1 MNQNTKAAQFSQQ
14 WRKVVSLLILAI
26 LISLIFVIWYS
37 TSVDLA
43 LSGSSGALIAF
54 GRLSGLIAAGSALL
68 QFMLMGRI
76 GWIEGGFGLD
86 NIAKLHRKNGYVV
99 IISIYIHI
107 LLVTFGYALGSMVG
121 FISQYVTFFNTFE
134 DVSKATIAAGL
145 FTAVVGT
152 SIYIVRKNLKFER
165 WYIVHLLVYAAIIL
179 AFSHQLAV
187 GGSFTANPVYSKIW
201 TGLYLFV
208 AANVIYYRFLS
219 IVINY
224 LRFGFRIERVEAET
238 NGITSVY
245 ISGKNL
251 KKFDAKAGQFIMIRI
266 LARKYCLQEHP
277 FSLSKVTT
285 NEHMRITVKDSGDY
299 TAMIQ
304 SLKPGSRVM
313 VAGPFGAFTRAKAS
327 NAKRLYLAG
336 GIGVTPLRSLIEE
349 GIKSDDDA
357 ILVWSNKAS
366 VDEIYQTELPSFE
379 ASSKLRIIRFFSREK
394 KSGFQSGRMTADI
407 ISQLIPD
414 VKERSIYICGPGK
427 FIVELE
433 KDLLQ
438 SGIASGQIHT
448 EKFSLTN

>member
-1 MNQNTKAAQFSQQ
+1 MNQNTKAARFSQQ
-14 WRKVVSLLILAI
+14 WRKFASLGFLAI
-26 LISLIFVIWYS
+26 VVALIFTIWY
-37 TSVDLA
+37 TTTLDL
-43 LSGSSGALIAF
+43 LMSGASGALIGL
-54 GRLSGLIAAGSALL
+54 GRLAGLIAAGSALL

-121 FISQYVTFFNTFE
+121 FVSQYVTFFNTFQ
-134 DVSKATIAAGL
+134 DVWKAMVAAGL

-165 WYIVHLLVYAAIIL
+165 WYMVHLLVYAAIIL

-187 GGSFTANPVYSKIW
+187 GGSFTASPIYSKIW

-208 AANVIYYRFLS
+208 AANVMYYRFLS

-224 LRFGFRIERVEAET
+224 IRFGFKIERVEIET
-238 NGITSVY
+238 DGITSIY

-251 KKFDAKAGQFIMIRI
+251 QKLNAKPGQFTIIRI
-266 LARKYCLQEHP
+266 LARKYWLQEHP

-285 NEHMRITVKDSGDY
+285 NNHMRITVKNSGDY
-299 TAMIQ
+299 TEMIQ
-304 SLKPGSRVM
+304 SLKPGSKVM
-313 VAGPFGAFTRAKAS
+313 VAGPFGTFTSAKAIS
-327 NAKRLYLAG
+327 QKRLYLAG
-336 GIGVTPLRSLIEE
+336 GIGITPLRSLIEE
-349 GIKSDDDA
+349 GVTKNDDA
-357 ILVWSNKAS
+357 VLVWSNKTAI
-366 VDEIYQTELPSFE
+366 DEIYREELALFE
-379 ASSKLRIIRFFSREK
+379 AESKLRIIRFFTREK
-394 KSGFQSGRMTADI
+394 KAGFQSGRITADI

-427 FIVELE
+427 FIIELE

-438 SGIASGQIHT
+438 GGLSAEQIHT

>member
-1 MNQNTKAAQFSQQ
+1 MNPSAKADHFSQQ
-14 WRKVVSLLILAI
+14 WRKVASLGFLAI
-26 LISLIFVIWYS
+26 VVGLIFLIWY
-37 TSVDLA
+37 TTTLDL
-43 LSGSSGALIAF
+43 LMSGASGALIGL
-54 GRLSGLIAAGSALL
+54 GRLAGLIAAGSALL

-86 NIAKLHRKNGYVV
+86 NIAKLHRKNGYTV
-99 IISIYIHI
+99 IIAIYIHI

-134 DVSKATIAAGL
+134 DVWKAMIAAGL

-219 IVINY
+219 IAINY
-224 LRFGFRIERVEAET
+224 LRFGFKIKRVETET
-238 NGITSVY
+238 NGITSIY

-251 KKFDAKAGQFIMIRI
+251 QKFNAKPGQFIMIRI
-266 LARKYCLQEHP
+266 LARKYWLQEHP

-285 NEHMRITVKDSGDY
+285 NDHMRITVKDSGDY
-299 TAMIQ
+299 TSMIQ
-304 SLKPGSRVM
+304 NLKSGSKVM
-313 VAGPFGAFTRAKAS
+313 VAGPFGTFTSAKAIS
-327 NAKRLYLAG
+327 QKRLYLAG

-349 GIKSDDDA
+349 GVQKNDDA
-357 ILVWSNKAS
+357 VLIWSNKTAI
-366 VDEIYQTELPSFE
+366 DEIYQAELASFE
-379 ASSKLRIIRFFSREK
+379 AASKLRVIRFFTKEK
-394 KSGFQSGRMTADI
+394 KTGYLSGRVTADI

-414 VKERSIYICGPGK
+414 VKERSVYICGPGK
-427 FIVELE
+427 FIIELE

-438 SGIASGQIHT
+438 SGLPPRQIHT

>member
-1 MNQNTKAAQFSQQ
+1 MNPSAKSDQLSQR
-14 WRKVVSLLILAI
+14 WRKIVSLLFFASTV
-26 LISLIFVIWYS
+26 SLIAVIWYT
-37 TSVDLA
+37 TSLDLL
-43 LSGSSGALIAF
+43 LSGASGALIAL
-54 GRLSGLIAAGSALL
+54 GRLAGLTAAGSALL

-99 IISIYIHI
+99 IIAIYIHI

-121 FISQYVTFFNTFE
+121 FISQYVTFFNTFQ
-134 DVSKATIAAGL
+134 DVWKAMVAAGL
-145 FTAVVGT
+145 FTAVVVT

-219 IVINY
+219 ILINY
-224 LRFGFRIERVEAET
+224 LRFGFKIERVQAET
-238 NGITSVY
+238 NGVTSIY

-251 KKFDAKAGQFIMIRI
+251 LKFNAKAGQFVMIRI
-266 LARKYCLQEHP
+266 LARKYWLQEHP

-285 NEHMRITVKDSGDY
+285 NDHMRITVKDSGDY

-304 SLKPGSRVM
+304 SLMPGSRVM
-313 VAGPFGAFTRAKAS
+313 VAGPFGTFTSAKAIS
-327 NAKRLYLAG
+327 RKRLYLAG

-349 GIKSDDDA
+349 GVEKDDDA
-357 ILVWSNKAS
+357 VLIWSNKTAI
-366 VDEIYQTELPSFE
+366 DEIYRAELDSFE
-379 ASSKLRIIRFFSREK
+379 AASKLRVIRFFSKEK
-394 KSGFQSGRMTADI
+394 KVGYQSGRITADI
-407 ISQLIPD
+407 INQLIPD
-414 VKERSIYICGPGK
+414 AKERSIYICGPGK
-427 FIVELE
+427 FIIELE
-433 KDLLQ
+433 KDLVQ
-438 SGIASGQIHT
+438 SGLSSGQIHT

>member
-1 MNQNTKAAQFSQQ
+1 MNQSTSHDKFSQQ
-14 WRKVVSLLILAI
+14 WRKAASLAFLA
-26 LISLIFVIWYS
+26 STVGLIFLIWYT
-37 TSVDLA
+37 TSLDL
-43 LSGSSGALIAF
+43 LMSGASGALIAL
-54 GRLSGLIAAGSALL
+54 GRLAGLTAAGSALL

-76 GWIEGGFGLD
+76 GWVEGGFGLD

-99 IISIYIHI
+99 IIAIYIHI

-121 FISQYVTFFNTFE
+121 FISQYVIFFNTFQ
-134 DVSKATIAAGL
+134 DVWKAMIAAGL

-187 GGSFTANPVYSKIW
+187 GGSFTANPLYGKIW

-219 IVINY
+219 ILINY
-224 LRFGFRIERVEAET
+224 LRFGFKVERVETET
-238 NGITSVY
+238 NGITSIY

-251 KKFDAKAGQFIMIRI
+251 QKLNAKPGQFIMIRI
-266 LARKYCLQEHP
+266 LARKYWLQEHP

-285 NEHMRITVKDSGDY
+285 NDHMRITVKDSGDY

-304 SLKPGSRVM
+304 SLKPGSKVM
-313 VAGPFGAFTRAKAS
+313 VAGPFGTFTSAKAIS
-327 NAKRLYLAG
+327 QKRLYLAG

-349 GIKSDDDA
+349 GAEKNDDA
-357 ILVWSNKAS
+357 VLIWSNKTAI
-366 VDEIYQTELPSFE
+366 DEIYRAELTSFE
-379 ASSKLRIIRFFSREK
+379 AASKLRVIRFFTKEK
-394 KSGFQSGRMTADI
+394 KTGYQSGRITADI

-427 FIVELE
+427 FIIELE

-438 SGIASGQIHT
+438 IGIQSGQIHT